1 MIIIILVYNKAKG
14 ERDKREER
22 ASRSGEKKSESE
34 KEKRIGHII
43 VLSFY
48 TCSKEETKARI

>member
-1 MIIIILVYNKAKG
+1 MEK
-14 ERDKREER
+14 
-22 ASRSGEKKSESE
+22 KKSESE

-43 VLSFY
+43 FLSFY